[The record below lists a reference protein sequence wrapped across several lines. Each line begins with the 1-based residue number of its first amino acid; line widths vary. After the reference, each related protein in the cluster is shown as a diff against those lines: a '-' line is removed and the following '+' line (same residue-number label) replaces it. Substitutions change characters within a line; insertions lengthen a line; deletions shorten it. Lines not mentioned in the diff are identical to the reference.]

1 MRIAYLDCFSGMSGD
16 MFLGALIDAGVP
28 AKLFED
34 TVAALDIGARLEI
47 SRVNRAGIT
56 ATKVDVFV
64 HGEKELPREV
74 FLEQQS
80 RRKREHDHAHEHGH
94 AHDHKHAPEHV
105 ELREHNF
112 SQSGNDSTRAGAP
125 APHEHEPHQ
134 HEHGRGLKEIREII
148 SKAGIDEGAK
158 RTALAMF
165 EALGKAEA
173 KIHNNDIEKVHFHEV
188 GAVDAM
194 VDITCSAVGAH
205 ALGVDEIVC
214 SPLNVGGG
222 TVKCAHGVLPVP
234 VPATVELLQGAPV
247 YSSGIQVELVTPTG
261 AAIVKTLVKRYAPFP
276 AMTIEKS
283 GYGAGSRDFSG
294 HANVVRLTIGE
305 SQPGLAQ
312 NTSQETISVL
322 EANLDDLNPQVFGYV
337 VERLL
342 EAGALDTFAVPVQ
355 MKKNRPGMLLTVLAK
370 PEDASRLTQIIFTE
384 TSTLGVR
391 RREEQRQTLARKW
404 ITVGTRWGDVRLKI
418 GSMNGT
424 VTNYAPEYEDCKKI
438 AAEHHVPLKSVMNE
452 AMEAYLKASEKLR
465 TALCSVKRFENPNE
479 QKVLHH
485 DPDLLRECASA
496 HRTRVHHD
504 CLRHHCPA
512 PALMGFDTYFLT
524 GTDEHGQK
532 IERAAQA
539 AGKTPQ
545 QFTDEVSAEFRAL
558 WDGWG

>member
-34 TVAALDIGARLEI
+34 TVAVLNIGARLEV
-47 SRVNRAGIT
+47 SRVNRSGIT

-74 FLEQQS
+74 FAEQQS
-80 RRKREHDHAHEHGH
+80 RAQKHEHDHAHEHGH
-94 AHDHKHAPEHV
+94 KHRPEHV
-105 ELREHNF
+105 ELREHNYV
-112 SQSGNDSTRAGAP
+112 QSGHESTRAGAHG
-125 APHEHEPHQ
+125 PHE
-134 HEHGRGLKEIREII
+134 HEHGRGLKEILEII
-148 SKAGIDEGAK
+148 RNTSIGDGAK
-158 RTALAMF
+158 ATAIAMF
-165 EALGKAEA
+165 EALGAAEA
-173 KIHNNDIEKVHFHEV
+173 KIHNDDIEKVHFHEV

-194 VDITCSAVGAH
+194 VDIICSAVGAE

-261 AAIVKTLVKRYAPFP
+261 AAIVKTLVKQFAPFP
-276 AMTIEKS
+276 AMTIEKA
-283 GYGAGSRDFSG
+283 GYGAGSRDFPG
-294 HANVVRLTIGE
+294 QANVVRLTIGE
-305 SQPGLAQ
+305 SQPVYAQ

-355 MKKNRPGMLLTVLAK
+355 MKKNRPGMLLTVLSK
-370 PEDASRLTQIIFTE
+370 PEDAPKLTQIIFTE

-391 RREEQRQTLARKW
+391 RREEQRQILARKW
-404 ITVGTRWGDVRLKI
+404 VNVVTRWGDVRLKI
-418 GSMNGT
+418 ASMNGT

-438 AAEHHVPLKSVMNE
+438 AAANRVPLKSVMNE
-452 AMEAYLKASEKLR
+452 AMEAYLKALKS
-465 TALCSVKRFENPNE
+465 
-479 QKVLHH
+479 
-485 DPDLLRECASA
+485 
-496 HRTRVHHD
+496 
-504 CLRHHCPA
+504 
-512 PALMGFDTYFLT
+512 
-524 GTDEHGQK
+524 
-532 IERAAQA
+532 
-539 AGKTPQ
+539 
-545 QFTDEVSAEFRAL
+545 
-558 WDGWG
+558 